1 MRKPDKTDSEQSAA
15 AGDRRVGLVILAA
28 FTAILLIMAA
38 AGIEALLIL
47 QQLHASESA
56 VRREWLARDR
66 SNSQLRA
73 TVRLYTECAME
84 CLTAGG
90 DALKSAAF
98 ARLVEAFADVDSLL
112 KSYPVSIDPDERA
125 LIDLLRESIAQHR
138 RALDLTLRLNSRGL
152 RSALLVQVAPR
163 HAQILE
169 LTERFEDL
177 HGRQFAAQDRSL
189 FREFENL
196 RRRLTGM
203 LLVALSAGLILAIG
217 SLAYILRL
225 EKDARRRYTEI
236 ARNRADMER
245 LSARL
250 VQAQEDERRALSR
263 ELHDEVG
270 QSLGA
275 LLVDVSRLS
284 SLLPPGDERLKGEL
298 GHLKSALEGALRSVR
313 DIALLLRPSM
323 LDDLGLVAALE
334 WQAREISRRGNM
346 EVEVTSEAVS
356 EELPD
361 EHKTCVYRVV
371 QEALNNAGRHAGAAH
386 ARVHVRQAGGKLEVS
401 VEDDGKG
408 FDPVT
413 TKGLGLLGMEERVKR
428 LGGKL
433 TIHSQPGKGTA
444 LKAELPLP
452 AA

>member
-1 MRKPDKTDSEQSAA
+1 LRKPDKTDSEQSAA

>member
-1 MRKPDKTDSEQSAA
+1 MLKLDKTDSERSGAA
-15 AGDRRVGLVILAA
+15 QHRRLGLVV
-28 FTAILLIMAA
+28 FTAFAAILFIMAA
-38 AGIEALLIL
+38 AGIDALLTL

-56 VRREWLARDR
+56 VRRDWLVRDR
-66 SNSQLRA
+66 SSSQLRA

-90 DALKSAAF
+90 DGLKSPAF
-98 ARLVEAFADVDSLL
+98 TRLLQVFAEVDSLL

-125 LIDLLRESIAQHR
+125 LIDSLRESIAQHR
-138 RALDLTLRLNSRGL
+138 RLLDSTLRLNAGSRRG
-152 RSALLVQVAPR
+152 ALLTQVAPR

-177 HGRQFAAQDRSL
+177 HGRQFAAEDRSL
-189 FREFENL
+189 FREFESL

-203 LLVALSAGLILAIG
+203 LLVALTAGLVLAVG

-284 SLLPPGDERLKGEL
+284 SLVPPGDDRLKGEL

-346 EVEVTSEAVS
+346 EVEVTSDAVS

-371 QEALNNAGRHAGAAH
+371 QEALNNAGRHAAAAH
-386 ARVHVRQAGGKLEVS
+386 ARVHVRQAGGKLDVS

-428 LGGKL
+428 LGGTL
-433 TIHSQPGKGTA
+433 TIHSRPGKGTT
-444 LKAELPLP
+444 LEAELPLP